1 MTITPLPPAPDR
13 TDPTTFSDKADAFVG
28 ALPAFGT
35 EANALA
41 ADVNLKQQ
49 LAANS
54 ADASAGSAA
63 QSEASANEAEQ
74 QAFIAQAAANFR
86 GFWTVN
92 LSYETGD
99 TVVFQGERY
108 VALRNNTAQTPS
120 TATLDWFLLV
130 AGDAEIRTP
139 TPIEP
144 LQGASGVLPAT
155 TLEASPYAPNHSV
168 DARVHRLFEVFL
180 ASDTNFT
187 SPVFEEQIDADSTT
201 VDPQLDTN
209 EVYVWRC
216 RDVTE
221 IAGETVNSDFMAV
234 QQFTTAD
241 ISVNQ
246 PTLTV
251 EGAPNDV
258 PETPELTTSAFDTT
272 PSGEDT
278 HAATDWEVRKT
289 TDNSLVF
296 SSLNDTV
303 NLLSITVAAGNLD
316 EDEEYLFRARHIGTT
331 FGAGPFAE
339 VTASTV
345 ETFVGPIGIAG
356 AQGFGV
362 GVYPDTLPTD
372 FSNLSGNEDP
382 ANANYGNYQYTD
394 GSVMVFVPKFYYRI
408 GSSSSPNFAT
418 YGANAIDIA
427 DSSNFTTTAAANTAG
442 YALHRAFIDGG
453 SEKLG
458 FFIDKYLCSQNAGL
472 TAGRSVQNGVPISL
486 TTNTAYT
493 RSDGMSGCT
502 GILADAVVLSRAR
515 GTGFNTATIF
525 MYSALALL
533 SLAHGQAAT
542 GTANCAWFDSGGVT
556 NFPKGC
562 NNNALGDVDDA
573 TLSFTTAGDSGN
585 ANKPLTGSASDLAK
599 TAHNGQ
605 LSGVVDI
612 NGAMWEVALGITAP
626 GTSAT
631 STTDVTTDPTG
642 YILKESVAFSS
653 LTAGWNTGTDAWG
666 NTTHINGLYDSF
678 ANYYWWTATTATKFG
693 NGTNQV
699 FSESTSGI
707 DWLKAA
713 GGVAVDSNGMS
724 AGGTNLFG
732 VDSNFASRRHNMF
745 PFVGGD
751 WLSSAGAGVFARGWV
766 VSRSDSDSAGGFRA
780 AAFGN

>member
-1 MTITPLPPAPDR
+1 MTKLVNRAKMTTATTGTGTITLGSAVDGFQTFAAAGVDNADVVRYVIEDGDAWEIGTGTYTASGTTLSR
-13 TDPTTFSDKADAFVG
+13 TVSESSNVDAALNLSGDAVVFVG
-28 ALPAFGT
+28 AT
-35 EANALA
+35 
-41 ADVNLKQQ
+41 
-49 LAANS
+49 
-54 ADASAGSAA
+54 
-63 QSEASANEAEQ
+63 AED
-74 QAFIAQAAANFR
+74 F
-86 GFWTVN
+86 
-92 LSYETGD
+92 
-99 TVVFQGERY
+99 
-108 VALRNNTAQTPS
+108 
-120 TATLDWFLLV
+120 
-130 AGDAEIRTP
+130 AEIRTP
-139 TPIEP
+139 SVTLPTEGQSDILPTPTIE
-144 LQGASGVLPAT
+144 GT
-155 TLEASPYAPNHSV
+155 PYAPVYSV
-168 DARVHRLFEVFL
+168 DARDFRQFQIDVAAGDFSNPVVDEQDD
-180 ASDTNFT
+180 ADNFT
-187 SPVFEEQIDADSTT
+187 VTT
-201 VDPQLDTN
+201 PLNTDTDFK
-209 EVYVWRC
+209 VRI
-216 RDVTE
+216 RDVSVTGAKSE
-221 IAGETVNSDFMAV
+221 FSTVVAFK
-234 QQFTTAD
+234 TAD
-241 ISVNQ
+241 ISVNE

-272 PSGEDT
+272 PTGEDT

-289 TDNSLVF
+289 IDNSLVF

-345 ETFVGPIGIAG
+345 ETFSGPIGIAG

-362 GVYPDTLPTD
+362 GVYPDVLPTD

-408 GSSSSPNFAT
+408 GSSSSPNFAV
-418 YGANAIDIA
+418 YGSNAIDIA
-427 DSSNFTTTAAANTAG
+427 DESVFSTTAAANTAG

-493 RSDGMSGCT
+493 RSGVMSGCT

-542 GTANCAWFDSGGVT
+542 GTANCAWFDAGGVT

-562 NNNALGDVDDA
+562 NNSALGDVDDA

-666 NTTHINGLYDSF
+666 DTTHINGLYDSF
-678 ANYYWWTATTATKFG
+678 SNYYWWTATTTTKFG

-707 DWLKAA
+707 DWLKTA

-724 AGGTNLFG
+724 ANGTNLFG

-745 PFVGGD
+745 PRVGG
-751 WLSSAGAGVFARGWV
+751 SRSASAAAGVFARGWV
-766 VSRSDSDSAGGFRA
+766 ALRSGNDLNLGFRA